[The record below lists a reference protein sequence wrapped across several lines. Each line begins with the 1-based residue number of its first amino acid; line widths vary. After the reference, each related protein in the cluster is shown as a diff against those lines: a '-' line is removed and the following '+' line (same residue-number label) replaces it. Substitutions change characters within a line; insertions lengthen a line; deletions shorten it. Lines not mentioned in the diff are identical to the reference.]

1 MFFEVIFSQIKE
13 NQLDCESYKKET
25 KICPISLII
34 LRRPCGKVMEV
45 EKSDGL
51 NLG

>member
-1 MFFEVIFSQIKE
+1 MFLEVILSQIKE
-13 NQLDCESYKKET
+13 NQLDCESYKKE
-25 KICPISLII
+25 KKCPISFLI
-34 LRRPCGKVMEV
+34 LWCPCGKVMEV